1 MRPILAALPAKAGQD
16 VAVDVEFAHTSS
28 EKVTCLFWLYNCI
41 F

>member
-28 EKVTCLFWLYNCI
+28 DKNHLLVWVI
-41 F
+41 